1 MRLHVLTIAN
11 VTALEFGK
19 RRGVGIEV
27 KNGEIPQLHLELTP
41 IAPPG
46 EFNAP
51 TPANL
56 LASRSCYIL
65 D

>member
-1 MRLHVLTIAN
+1 

-19 RRGVGIEV
+19 RLGVGIEV